1 MSNILDSE
9 VNTMTELPIS
19 AAFKE
24 YYAKHN
30 ASFSDAE
37 RATIFWNS
45 RLPLEQILTALK
57 EIMDTTFDETLKEQ
71 IKARLDYEDS
81 ITQEFMKKDNRYVQ
95 LVLLDNKD
103 SLDSVFLS
111 LEAAIEY
118 GKESCENTFRIIK
131 ELPDDLQPIPD
142 DAFFSITTEFNKDG
156 TLLARHF
163 SSSEDIEVQI
173 AHSTEPNSFEHA
185 YIPLLNPFEY
195 GDLVRIMG
203 TNIPAIVSTSKERWY
218 EHKNQP
224 KEVPM
229 DYHCNSLTVEFL
241 HPDATISHGHPDIL
255 SLEKLDHW
263 DNQAEW
269 KFLTS
274 VRDIM
279 QGCGCVEMLIGNYEV
294 VKGHI

>member
-45 RLPLEQILTALK
+45 RLPLEQILIALK
-57 EIMDTTFDETLKEQ
+57 EIMDTTYDETLKEQ
-71 IKARLDYEDS
+71 IQARLDYEDS
-81 ITQEFMKKDNRYVQ
+81 ITQEFMKKDNRYVH
-95 LVLLDNKD
+95 LVLLDDND

-111 LEAAIEY
+111 LEATIEY
-118 GKESCENTFRIIK
+118 GKESCEKTFRIIK
-131 ELPDDLQPIPD
+131 ELPDDLEPTPD
-142 DAFFSITTEFNKDG
+142 DAFLSITAEFNKDG
-156 TLLARHF
+156 TLLSRHF

-173 AHSTEPNSFEHA
+173 AHSAEPNSFEDA

-203 TNIPAIVSTSKERWY
+203 TNIPAIVSTSNERWY
-218 EHKNQP
+218 KHKKRP

-229 DYHCNSLTVEFL
+229 DYHSNSLTVEFL

-274 VRDIM
+274 VRDVM
-279 QGCGCVEMLIGNYEV
+279 QGCGCVERLIGNYEGL
-294 VKGHI
+294 KNQ